1 MEGSAKGHSPA
12 MTLLIDLVLVVAGLL
27 LWQRSCSEG
36 DDVWVLFLRT
46 LAVIDLAVVVL
57 GNGVLWVELGLLALV
72 LSLPSVARL
81 EQRERRP

>member
-1 MEGSAKGHSPA
+1 
-12 MTLLIDLVLVVAGLL
+12 MTLLIDLVLVAAGLL

-46 LAVIDLAVVVL
+46 LAVIDLAVIVL

-81 EQRERRP
+81 ERRERRT

>member
-1 MEGSAKGHSPA
+1 

-36 DDVWVLFLRT
+36 DDVWVLFLRS
-46 LAVIDLAVVVL
+46 LAVIDLGVVVL

-72 LSLPSVARL
+72 LSLPSVGRL
-81 EQRERRP
+81 ERRERRP

>member
-1 MEGSAKGHSPA
+1 MGPSPA

-36 DDVWVLFLRT
+36 DDVWVLFLRS
-46 LAVIDLAVVVL
+46 LAVIDLGVVVL

-81 EQRERRP
+81 ERRERRP

>member
-1 MEGSAKGHSPA
+1 
-12 MTLLIDLVLVVAGLL
+12 MTLLIDLVLVAAGLL

-57 GNGVLWVELGLLALV
+57 GNGVIWVELGLLALV

-81 EQRERRP
+81 EERRERRP

>member
-1 MEGSAKGHSPA
+1 
-12 MTLLIDLVLVVAGLL
+12 MTLLIDLVLVAAGLL

-46 LAVIDLAVVVL
+46 LAVIDLAVIVL

-81 EQRERRP
+81 ERRERRP